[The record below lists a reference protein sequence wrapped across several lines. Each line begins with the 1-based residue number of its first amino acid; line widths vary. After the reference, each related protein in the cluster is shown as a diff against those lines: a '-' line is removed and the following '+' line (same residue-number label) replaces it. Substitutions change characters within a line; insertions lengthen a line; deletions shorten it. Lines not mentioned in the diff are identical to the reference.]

1 MQLYISGNSPYAR
14 RARVAA
20 REGGLMDEID
30 ETVIT
35 SFNQLNDVGPGG
47 KIPMLVCDDGTLL
60 CESLIITRYLNDLA
74 AGALLP
80 EEANA
85 RLACL
90 EIESVASVLMDS
102 LFARSLENNQRKKT
116 ERSNTIYEREVAR
129 SGRCYD
135 RLAALIDPTDERVN
149 LGSIAVICALGYAN
163 WRAPEDQWA
172 QGREGLNNYYERF
185 MQRPAFAETAPAF

>member
-1 MQLYISGNSPYAR
+1 
-14 RARVAA
+14 
-20 REGGLMDEID
+20 MDEIE
-30 ETVIT
+30 ETVIS
-35 SFNQLNDVGPGG
+35 SFDQLNDVGPGG

-74 AGALLP
+74 GGALLP
-80 EEANA
+80 EEPSA

-102 LFARSLENNQRKKT
+102 LFARSLENNQRAQS
-116 ERSNTIYEREVAR
+116 ERSATIYERELAR

-135 RLAALIDPTDERVN
+135 RLAALVDPADERVS

-172 QGREGLNNYYERF
+172 QDRDGLNNYYERF
-185 MQRPAFAETAPAF
+185 MRRPAFAETAPVF

>member
-20 REGGLMDEID
+20 REGDLMDEID
-30 ETVIT
+30 ETVIS
-35 SFNQLNDVGPGG
+35 SFDQLNDVGPGG

-74 AGALLP
+74 GGALLP
-80 EEANA
+80 EEASA

-102 LFARSLENNQRKKT
+102 LFARSLENNQRAQS
-116 ERSNTIYEREVAR
+116 ERSNTIYQREVAR

-135 RLAALIDPTDERVN
+135 RLAELIDPADERVH
-149 LGSIAVICALGYAN
+149 LGSIAVVCALGYAN

-172 QGREGLNNYYERF
+172 RDRDGLNTYYERF
-185 MQRPAFAETAPAF
+185 MHRPAFAATAPVF